1 MITRTLVSSP
11 VLLNSS
17 LGFLNSSPG
26 FADGDSEFFTST
38 GPGFSRVQ
46 VFFESEQNFNIENLV
61 LKFYAEFTGLM
72 KNDKFGVNKKNASF
86 NFATQRW
93 GILRPGAGCI
103 KK

>member
-26 FADGDSEFFTST
+26 FADGDSEFFTPST

-72 KNDKFGVNKKNASF
+72 KNDKFGVNKKKMPRS
-86 NFATQRW
+86 
-93 GILRPGAGCI
+93 ILPPRGGEF
-103 KK
+103 